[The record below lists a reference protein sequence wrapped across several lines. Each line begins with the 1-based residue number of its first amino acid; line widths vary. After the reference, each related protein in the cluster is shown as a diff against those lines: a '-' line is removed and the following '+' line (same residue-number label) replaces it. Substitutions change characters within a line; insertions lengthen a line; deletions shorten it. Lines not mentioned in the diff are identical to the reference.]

1 MYKQVL
7 FLNAAQEEFL
17 DIVDYYEQIYSGL
30 GLAFK
35 EEINKVINLITQ
47 FPGLCSKCND
57 GTQRI
62 STHRF
67 PYQVIFF
74 SFQDTLWIIAVAHH
88 KRFPEYWKNRLKFER
103 INSADAKPRR

>member
-1 MYKQVL
+1 MHKNVR
-7 FLNAAQEEFL
+7 FIDEAQREFL

-35 EEINKVINLITQ
+35 KEVNKVVDLITL
-47 FPGLCSKCND
+47 FPDLCSKRQD
-57 GTQRI
+57 GTQRM

-74 SFQDTLWIIAVAHH
+74 LFQDTLWIVSVAHH
-88 KRFPEYWKNRLKFER
+88 KRFPEYWKNRLKFEQ
-103 INSADAKPRR
+103 N

>member
-1 MYKQVL
+1 MHKEVK
-7 FLNAAQEEFL
+7 FIDEAQTEFL
-17 DIVDYYEQIYSGL
+17 DILDYYEQIYSGL

-35 EEINKVINLITQ
+35 KEVNKVVDLITL
-47 FPGLCSKCND
+47 FPDLCSKRQD

-74 SFQDTLWIIAVAHH
+74 PFQDTLWIVSVAHH
-88 KRFPEYWKNRLKFER
+88 NRFPEYWKNRLKFEQ
-103 INSADAKPRR
+103 N